1 MLAYKPLLQIT
12 MQISLLCKY
21 VNKRREKKREN
32 AKAYS
37 IDKPLLPTTFY
48 REAARNCY
56 LQKGL
61 ICQLLILF
69 FIN

>member
-1 MLAYKPLLQIT
+1 
-12 MQISLLCKY
+12 MQICKQ
-21 VNKRREKKREN
+21 KEGEKKREN

-69 FIN
+69 Y